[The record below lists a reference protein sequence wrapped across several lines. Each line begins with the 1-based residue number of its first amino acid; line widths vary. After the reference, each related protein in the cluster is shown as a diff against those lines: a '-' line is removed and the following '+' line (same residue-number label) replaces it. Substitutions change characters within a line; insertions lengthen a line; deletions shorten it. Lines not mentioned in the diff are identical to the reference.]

1 MRRSGNNSNAC
12 GKDPF
17 ASLRAQLARILKE
30 IEKLSA
36 IMDGLATRH
45 VAGPQN
51 RILAT
56 HPTERKRVVVDF
68 LNYCWCDETEMGY
81 FGPPLSTVDLEFHQF
96 MVWRE
101 SITNQS
107 RREAAMEI
115 STIAEYVACREGA
128 RKSFPQDWRMIQN
141 GRKEELG

>member
-1 MRRSGNNSNAC
+1 MAPSKHIDS
-12 GKDPF
+12 F
-17 ASLRAQLARILKE
+17 TTLRAQVARVSKE
-30 IEKLSA
+30 VERLSS
-36 IMDGLATRH
+36 IIDGLASTR
-45 VAGPQN
+45 VAGASC
-51 RILAT
+51 RRLSA
-56 HPTERKRVVVDF
+56 HPRERKRAVLDF
-68 LNYCWCDETEMGY
+68 LNYCWCDETEKGY
-81 FGPPLSTVDLEFHQF
+81 FGLPLSTVDLEFHQF

-128 RKSFPQDWRMIQN
+128 RKAFPQIWRKIQE